1 MHDFVGS
8 PGFFAPEMLRHA
20 NYSARKVDLWS
31 LGCVVLE
38 LLLGHGQ
45 FDKVWM
51 DSYAHRAL
59 QDVALFDRLL
69 SSAVETVR
77 NTTRWPSPEL
87 RAIEMRLLQPD
98 EELRISLDDLCAHP
112 WLQIAPSERAAAA
125 AAQPKPASTDDGAR
139 KLAEAA
145 ASSAAAA
152 PLSTSRRGRPLR
164 STQSRRPGQEATGR
178 RTRQRR
184 TLQRESPFVAFP
196 ASQPHH
202 HHRPSLVPTRR
213 RPALRESPC
222 LRKRRHLP
230 CAWVPCAWDL
240 LPCRSIR
247 STTALFSCRPCQ
259 ARGQIPGDERPAALP
274 RA

>member
-1 MHDFVGS
+1 MICALIRGS
-8 PGFFAPEMLRHA
+8 RSRQV
-20 NYSARKVDLWS
+20 SARRRPRRS
-31 LGCVVLE
+31 R
-38 LLLGHGQ
+38 
-45 FDKVWM
+45 
-51 DSYAHRAL
+51 SPRA
-59 QDVALFDRLL
+59 QMMARE
-69 SSAVETVR
+69 SSRKPPPRVR
-77 NTTRWPSPEL
+77 RRRPS
-87 RAIEMRLLQPD
+87 R
-98 EELRISLDDLCAHP
+98 
-112 WLQIAPSERAAAA
+112 
-125 AAQPKPASTDDGAR
+125 PAGEGA
-139 KLAEAA
+139 
-145 ASSAAAA
+145 
-152 PLSTSRRGRPLR
+152 PLR

>member
-112 WLQIAPSERAAAA
+112 WLQIAQSERAAAA

-152 PLSTSRRGRPLR
+152 PLSTSRRGRPPPLDAI
-164 STQSRRPGQEATGR
+164 SPSRTGSHRPPYEATPHAA
-178 RTRQRR
+178 TRKPIRGIPSFP
-184 TLQRESPFVAFP
+184 TSSSSPALSRADSSSPSSARKPLFTKAP
-196 ASQPHH
+196 A
-202 HHRPSLVPTRR
+202 PSLRLGSLRLGPSPVSVDSIDDSPVQLPAVPGA
-213 RPALRESPC
+213 RPDP
-222 LRKRRHLP
+222 
-230 CAWVPCAWDL
+230 
-240 LPCRSIR
+240 
-247 STTALFSCRPCQ
+247 
-259 ARGQIPGDERPAALP
+259 DERPAALP
-274 RA
+274 QA